1 MIWPCTLTPSTMVVV
16 RSFLYACRLT
26 AELRLFEPMYLVDIE
41 VGKQSSVQLQLVFST
56 ILLTLCHPLTVPRV
70 SGIYGVLNSKHGLVF
85 EESQVIGTP
94 MFVVSLLACQLI
106 IWWVNQKTFCCL
118 LPLVYFKLQGLNLYP
133 YTGFTADH
141 CSNTSGQAF
150 PQCVTN
156 GRSFL
161 ETPSLPRLWLTLK
174 SARGSKKAFQL

>member
-1 MIWPCTLTPSTMVVV
+1 MVVV

-106 IWWVNQKTFCCL
+106 ICFPTVCDQWQILPGDPKPAQIVVDTQKRKGL
-118 LPLVYFKLQGLNLYP
+118 KEGIPALDNYLDKL
-133 YTGFTADH
+133 
-141 CSNTSGQAF
+141 
-150 PQCVTN
+150 
-156 GRSFL
+156 
-161 ETPSLPRLWLTLK
+161 
-174 SARGSKKAFQL
+174 